1 MILNR
6 YFLGV
11 KMEDRILNTRNQS
24 LNEKYKILLYGQAGV
39 GKSTVIPTIK
49 NPLVALVEEGN
60 ALISL
65 SNFDIP
71 FVKIGNFQNLI
82 DFLDYFKNDTR
93 FDTLVI
99 DSISEVSIAHVQDL
113 LQGKSNGGKKI
124 HGQIAYGQMGD
135 DFNILFDKINA
146 CRQDIVCFAKQMRF
160 VSDEGKESFFPLFA
174 GKALAPI
181 MQHKFD
187 AIISMEKDVNNNRF
201 FRTQSNYQYFA
212 KTRSSFPLFEQET
225 PDLGKLLN
233 KIRGIQ

>member
-1 MILNR
+1 
-6 YFLGV
+6 
-11 KMEDRILNTRNQS
+11 MEDRILNTRNQS

-39 GKSTVIPTIK
+39 GKSTVITTIR
-49 NPLVALVEEGN
+49 NPLVCLVEDGN

-71 FVKIGNFQNLI
+71 FVKISNFQNLL
-82 DFLDYFKNDTR
+82 DCLDYFKNDTR

-99 DSISEVSIAHVQDL
+99 DSLSEVSLNHVQDL
-113 LQGKSNGGKKI
+113 MKDKSKSGNKI
-124 HGQIAYGQMGD
+124 HGQQAYGRLLD
-135 DFNILFDKINA
+135 DFDTLFDKFA
-146 CRQDIVCFAKQMRF
+146 LCRQDIVCFAKQMRF
-160 VSDEGKESFFPLFA
+160 TSDEGKETFFPMFA
-174 GKALAPI
+174 GKAIAPI

-212 KTRSSFPLFEQET
+212 KTRSSFPLFEQEM

-233 KIRGIQ
+233 KIRGVQ